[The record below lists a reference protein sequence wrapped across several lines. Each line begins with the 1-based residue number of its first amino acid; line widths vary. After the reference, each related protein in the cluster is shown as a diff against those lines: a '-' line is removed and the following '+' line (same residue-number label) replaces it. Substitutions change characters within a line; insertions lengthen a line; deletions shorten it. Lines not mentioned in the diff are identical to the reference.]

1 MKKFLIEES
10 GYYKISMTIEALN
23 EEDAIDSIYGY
34 LPRFIDV
41 ESDDREV
48 TEVEEWEYLI
58 YKIQNLRRCRLVLMP
73 QLSM

>member
-10 GYYKISMTIEALN
+10 GSYKIRMEVEALN
-23 EEDAIDSIYGY
+23 EEDAIDKIYGY

-48 TEVEEWEYLI
+48 TEVEEWEYLV
-58 YKIQNLRRCRLVLMP
+58 YKMRNSKKCRWV
-73 QLSM
+73 

>member
-23 EEDAIDSIYGY
+23 EEDAIDTIYGY

-48 TEVEEWEYLI
+48 TEVEEWEYLV
-58 YKIQNLRRCRLVLMP
+58 YKMKNLKICRWV
-73 QLSM
+73 

>member
-10 GYYKISMTIEALN
+10 GSYKISMEVTALN
-23 EEDAIDSIYGY
+23 EEDAIDKLYDE

-48 TEVEEWEYLI
+48 TEVEE
-58 YKIQNLRRCRLVLMP
+58 
-73 QLSM
+73 

>member
-23 EEDAIDSIYGY
+23 EEDAIDKIYGY

-48 TEVEEWEYLI
+48 TEVEE
-58 YKIQNLRRCRLVLMP
+58 
-73 QLSM
+73 